1 MKILTYISVLFLLI
15 LGLIR
20 KFYAVITSEVFYFI
34 SLSLILYF
42 LSKSLKP
49 KMLTLKYLAPIFVLS
64 SFSLFAATL
73 WSLTKLIPWECF
85 TLCYFPLC
93 LLVYPIFIFLYKTV
107 SNVKDNISS
116 KQFYVLFYLTIA
128 VSIIS
133 QVYNQGGIDWYPT
146 SSFSLEPV
154 PFNSG
159 HGDARAPFVC
169 FLMNLFN
176 LNLFIF
182 FMPLL
187 KESKYTPYLYTVI
200 ALIDIIILI
209 PVVKVFIF

>member
-1 MKILTYISVLFLLI
+1 MKILTYISVILLLI
-15 LGLIR
+15 LGLTT
-20 KFYAVITSEVFYFI
+20 KFYKVITSDIFYFI

-42 LSKSLKP
+42 LSKKLKTNI
-49 KMLTLKYLAPIFVLS
+49 LSSKYLATTFVILSFFLFVLT
-64 SFSLFAATL
+64 F
-73 WSLTKLIPWECF
+73 WSVTRLIPWECY
-85 TLCYFPLC
+85 TLCFFPLC

-146 SSFSLEPV
+146 SYFSLEPV
-154 PFNSG
+154 PFKSS

-169 FLMNLFN
+169 FLTNLFN

-187 KESKYTPYLYTVI
+187 KKSKYTSYLYTII

-209 PVVKVFIF
+209 PVVKVLIF